1 MKEQI
6 FKKLKLISALI
17 ILCGIIFS
25 MIIYPMPTI
34 LSLILLGILIKNW
47 GMVKW
52 ISITVILSFLIGSL
66 MFVIINLTY
75 NSFSGITFDG
85 IWPAIYLIL
94 IIYGMGIVIEEDC
107 QKPYIWIWNKM
118 KTKKLMLN

>member
-6 FKKLKLISALI
+6 FKKPKLISALI

-47 GMVKW
+47 EMVKW

-66 MFVIINLTY
+66 MFAIINLTY